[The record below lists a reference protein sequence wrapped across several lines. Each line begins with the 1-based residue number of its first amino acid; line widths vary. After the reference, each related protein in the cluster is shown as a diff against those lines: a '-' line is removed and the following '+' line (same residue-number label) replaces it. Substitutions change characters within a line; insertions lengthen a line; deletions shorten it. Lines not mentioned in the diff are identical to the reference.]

1 MKICIKTALVLAGL
15 LCVSRCTAQ
24 EQRKQLPMTHMA
36 GLLGLVETIPLPT
49 EGWMDHLAVDLK
61 NSHLFISGEY
71 SKSFVVVDLHSG
83 AVIRNITG
91 LGGNPRKPFFDPK
104 TNLVWVDLGD
114 NTLVAVDAGTFEIA
128 KTVEL
133 TGGKGAAKRDPDNG
147 AYDYARGLY
156 YSGVG
161 TAGTMDGT
169 VEIVDTRAGKL
180 VGSIPMHGSDPSAF
194 VLDAAGNR
202 LYVGMGD
209 VVNGESVCKV
219 IDTEKREVIA
229 EWPIAGG
236 PQPHVAAL
244 DLPHHRILFG
254 SRLQG
259 GHRGEPGKLVVMS
272 SDNGKVIQ
280 VLDSVGGADELFL
293 DPPTKRIYFSG
304 STGTVAVFKQDDADH
319 YELLGKVPTG
329 AEAKTGLWVP
339 ELKRYYSA
347 VPKHIVQ
354 TPPYGVNDLITEDAH
369 LMVFD
374 YLP

>member
-1 MKICIKTALVLAGL
+1 LLTAVTIFAGL
-15 LCVSRCTAQ
+15 HATAQ
-24 EQRKQLPMTHMA
+24 EKRKQLPMEHMK

-49 EGWMDHLAVDLK
+49 DGWMDHLAVDLK
-61 NSHLFISGEY
+61 NHHLFISGEN
-71 SKSFVVVDLHSG
+71 SQNMVVVDLQTSK
-83 AVIRNITG
+83 VIHVTTG
-91 LGGNPRKPFFDPK
+91 LGGKPRKPFFDPK
-104 TNLVWVDLGD
+104 TNQVWVDLGD
-114 NTLVAVDAGTFEIA
+114 NTLVAIDATTFEVVN
-128 KTVEL
+128 TVEM
-133 TGGKGAAKRDPDNG
+133 TGGKNAAKRDPDNG
-147 AYDYARGLY
+147 AFDYATGIY

-161 TAGTMDGT
+161 TAGVPEGT

-180 VGSIPMHGSDPSAF
+180 LGSIPMHGSDPSAF
-194 VLDAAGNR
+194 VLDTAGKR

-219 IDTEKREVIA
+219 IDTDKREVIA
-229 EWPIAGG
+229 EWPITGG
-236 PQPHVAAL
+236 AQPHVAGL
-244 DLPHHRILFG
+244 DLPHHRLFFG

-259 GHRGEPGKLVVMS
+259 GHQGEPGKMVVMD
-272 SDNGKVIQ
+272 SDTGKVIQ
-280 VLDSVGGADELFL
+280 VVDSVGGADELIF

-304 STGTVAVFKQDDADH
+304 STGTVAVFKQMDPDH
-319 YELLGKVPTG
+319 YVMLGKVPTG

-339 ELKRYYSA
+339 ELKRYYAA

>member
-1 MKICIKTALVLAGL
+1 MKIYAAAMLVLLTALGA
-15 LCVSRCTAQ
+15 SRAMSQ
-24 EQRKQLPMTHMA
+24 EKRKQLPMVHMS
-36 GLLGLVETIPLPT
+36 GLLSLAETIPLPT
-49 EGWMDHLAVDLK
+49 EGWMDHLAVDLPK
-61 NSHLFISGEY
+61 DHLFISGEY
-71 SKSFVVVDLHSG
+71 SKSFVVVDLHEG
-83 AVIRNITG
+83 KVIRNITG

-114 NTLVAVDAGTFEIA
+114 NTLIAIDATTLEIT

-133 TGGKGAAKRDPDNG
+133 TGGKNAPKRDPDNG
-147 AYDYARGLY
+147 AYDYARGIY

-161 TAGTMDGT
+161 TAGSMDGS
-169 VEIVDTRAGKL
+169 VEIVDTKAGKL

-209 VVNGESVCKV
+209 VLNGESVCKV
-219 IDTEKREVIA
+219 IDTEKRAVVA
-229 EWPIAGG
+229 EWPITGG

-244 DLPHHRILFG
+244 DLPHHRMFFG

-259 GHRGEPGKLVVMS
+259 GHQREPGKLVVMD

-280 VLDSVGGADELFL
+280 VLDSVGGADELFF
-293 DPPTKRIYFSG
+293 DAPSKRIYFSG
-304 STGTVAVFKQDDADH
+304 STGTVAVFKQDDPDH

-339 ELKRYYSA
+339 QLKRYYSA

-374 YLP
+374 YVP

>member
-1 MKICIKTALVLAGL
+1 MKIRFAALLAALTIFG
-15 LCVSRCTAQ
+15 VWHAAAQ
-24 EQRKQLPMTHMA
+24 EKRKQLPMVHMR

-49 EGWMDHLAVDLK
+49 DGWMDHLAVDLK
-61 NSHLFISGEY
+61 NHHLFISGEN
-71 SKSFVVVDLHSG
+71 SQNMVVVDLQTSK
-83 AVIRNITG
+83 VIHVTSG
-91 LGGNPRKPFFDPK
+91 LGGKPRKPFFDPK
-104 TNLVWVDLGD
+104 TNQVWVDLGD
-114 NTLVAVDAGTFEIA
+114 NTLVAIDATSFEVVR
-128 KTVEL
+128 TVEL

-147 AYDYARGLY
+147 AYDYASGLY
-156 YSGVG
+156 YSGAG
-161 TAGTMDGT
+161 TAGSPDGT
-169 VEIVDTRAGKL
+169 VEIVDTRAARL

-194 VLDAAGNR
+194 VLDAAGKR

-229 EWPIAGG
+229 EWPITGG
-236 PQPHVAAL
+236 AQPHVAGL
-244 DLPHHRILFG
+244 DLPHHRLFFG

-259 GHRGEPGKLVVMS
+259 GHQGEPGKLVVMDS
-272 SDNGKVIQ
+272 NTGKVIQ
-280 VLDSVGGADELFL
+280 VLDSVGGADELMF
-293 DPPTKRIYFSG
+293 DAPTKRIYFSG

-339 ELKRYYSA
+339 ELKRYYAA

-354 TPPYGVNDLITEDAH
+354 TPPYGANDLITEDAH